1 MKTFITA
8 QLRHENV
15 MDNYQI
21 SFRKETP
28 ENETK
33 ILLSYWNL
41 VNILLAYIVTTFK
54 KNELFFEKS
63 LKLLL
68 LQHKYIHFEK
78 TISFLRNRW

>member
-1 MKTFITA
+1 MFFCSKEKFSVNQPYLSKQFLPDISQIQKNLKPLTNSMKTFITA

-33 ILLSYWNL
+33 ILLSY
-41 VNILLAYIVTTFK
+41 
-54 KNELFFEKS
+54 
-63 LKLLL
+63 
-68 LQHKYIHFEK
+68 
-78 TISFLRNRW
+78 

>member
-33 ILLSYWNL
+33 ILLSY
-41 VNILLAYIVTTFK
+41 
-54 KNELFFEKS
+54 
-63 LKLLL
+63 
-68 LQHKYIHFEK
+68 
-78 TISFLRNRW
+78 

>member
-54 KNELFFEKS
+54 KMS
-63 LKLLL
+63 
-68 LQHKYIHFEK
+68 Y
-78 TISFLRNRW
+78 FLRKVWNCYFCNINISILEKQFLF